1 MKNIMWEMSKRLV
14 TEQRYLAL
22 KDSQKFQQRMGSSA
36 KQGERYIQRLIITT
50 YLFTSVMMGFFS
62 TFLVNSDSGVTSMV
76 DHLQS
81 ISFILYSYIFL
92 FSLYSVVMFINII
105 RNYKLFEPLRVLPT
119 NLGHFIL
126 PLSWFVYNG
135 SSSLYVIIPIIIE
148 YTIYTGNLS
157 AIPFGILMAFVV
169 MGMGYLSGVLIVSF
183 LSSRN
188 ASAKRGKLGAV
199 SNLTRLVGLIGIFVL
214 FEIALQA
221 PNMLPSFPSIT
232 SHLYLMFVPLI
243 NVSYVAFPS
252 FLNTGLLLISTLSLA
267 SYAAL
272 FIYLFVKY
280 NRKIFLRISEQDSV
294 SQATLHHSESRV
306 IVKGFYRNSFSKDV
320 RNIFRKPQNAT
331 MVLIPII
338 FVTPTLFQLF
348 FYSSSVSFGTIS
360 VYLSLLSIVI
370 VSSAFYSIV
379 LIISEGNGVSVL
391 QALPVRLRDVIY
403 SKNYVGA
410 IIFTI
415 IVTPIS
421 ILFIVKESPGILAM
435 VLLPANLIV
444 AYVYTSLYNLRRL
457 LRKLPKGSTTV
468 NFYSFGGNL
477 ALFTL
482 FGITLVFTAIPT
494 IIATVITYA
503 FTFSPFSHPAS
514 FYLSALALNLGA
526 LYITM
531 NVVNRTH

>member
-1 MKNIMWEMSKRLV
+1 MKNVMWEMSKRLV
-14 TEQRYLAL
+14 IEQRYLAL
-22 KDSQKFQQRMGSSA
+22 KDSQKFQQRMGSSTR
-36 KQGERYIQRLIITT
+36 QGERYIQRLIMTT
-50 YLFTSVMMGFFS
+50 YLFTSVMMGLFS
-62 TFLVNSDSGVTSMV
+62 TFLVNSNTGVTSIV
-76 DHLQS
+76 DHLQA

-92 FSLYSVVMFINII
+92 VSLYSVVMFINII

-119 NLGHFIL
+119 NIGHFIL

-148 YTIYTGNLS
+148 YTLFTGNLS

-169 MGMGYLSGVLIVSF
+169 MAMGYLSGVLIVSF

-188 ASAKRGKLGAV
+188 ANARRGKLGAI
-199 SNLTRLVGLIGIFVL
+199 SNISRLVGLIGIFVL

-221 PNMLPSFPSIT
+221 PNLLPQFPSIST
-232 SHLYLMFVPLI
+232 HLYLMFVPLI
-243 NVSYVAFPS
+243 NVSYVAYPS
-252 FLNTGLLLISTLSLA
+252 FLNTGLLLTATLA
-267 SYAAL
+267 SALYAL
-272 FIYLFVKY
+272 FFVYLFVRFNK
-280 NRKIFLRISEQDSV
+280 RIFLRISEQDSL
-294 SQATLHHSESRV
+294 SQATLHHSDSKV
-306 IVKGFYRNSFSKDV
+306 IVKGFYRNSFTKDI

-331 MVLIPII
+331 MILIPII

-379 LIISEGNGVSVL
+379 LIISEGNGISVL
-391 QALPVRLRDVIY
+391 QALPVKLRDIIY

-410 IIFTI
+410 IIFTV

-421 ILFIVKESPGILAM
+421 LLFVLKESPGILEM
-435 VLLPANLIV
+435 LLLPANLIV
-444 AYVYTSLYNLRRL
+444 AYVYTSLFNLRRL
-457 LRKLPKGSTTV
+457 LRKLPRGSTTV

-482 FGITLVFTAIPT
+482 FGITLFFTAIPT
-494 IIATVITYA
+494 IIAVVITYA
-503 FTFSPFSHPAS
+503 FTFSPFSHPVS

-531 NVVNRTH
+531 NVVNRTS